1 MNVEVEIY
9 MNNLIKFFR
18 ENPNDLINLIPKDKE
33 DEFFRKIRLVAGMNS
48 EKGDEV
54 ALTKT
59 QIMNICLEINGKPPR
74 TINQGV
80 FQETKFGTFCLN

>member
-18 ENPNDLINLIPKDKE
+18 DNPNDLINLIPKDKE
-33 DEFFRKIRLVAGMNS
+33 DEFFRKIRLIASMNS
-48 EKGDEV
+48 DKGDEV
-54 ALTKT
+54 AVTKT
-59 QIMNICLEINGKPPR
+59 QMMNICLEINGKSPKI
-74 TINQGV
+74 INQGV

>member
-54 ALTKT
+54 AVTKT
-59 QIMNICLEINGKPPR
+59 QMMNICLEINGKSEKP
-74 TINQGV
+74 ISKGV
-80 FQETKFGTFCLN
+80 FQETKFGIFCLN